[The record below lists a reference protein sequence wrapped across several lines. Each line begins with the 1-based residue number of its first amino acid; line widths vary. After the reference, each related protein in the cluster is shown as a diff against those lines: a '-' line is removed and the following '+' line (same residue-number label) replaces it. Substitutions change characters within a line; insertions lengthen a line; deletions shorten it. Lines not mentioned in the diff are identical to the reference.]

1 MARKTAKTVIGE
13 DGGRDKGKCFLIT
26 EMPAS
31 KAEKWATRA
40 LLLLSRSG
48 IDFPEDMLGS
58 GMAGIAV
65 YGLRALPMLNFH
77 EAEPL
82 LDEMWDCLQI
92 IPDPAHPNVT
102 RTLIEDDI
110 EEISTR
116 IKLRTEIFNIH
127 VSFSPPGA
135 GSNTT
140 SEIAT
145 GSVSENVKTYPKP
158 SPPASHPGR
167 RRSGNLTRNMG

>member
-13 DGGRDKGKCFLIT
+13 DGGRDKGKAFFIT

-48 IDFPEDMLGS
+48 IDFPAELLGS

-65 YGLRALPMLNFH
+65 YGLRALPLLDFN

-92 IPDPAHPNVT
+92 IPDLSHPNVT
-102 RTLIEDDI
+102 RPLLEDDI
-110 EEISTR
+110 EEIATR
-116 IKLRTEIFNIH
+116 IKLRTEIFNLH
-127 VSFSPPGA
+127 VSFSQPA
-135 GSNTT
+135 VASNMT
-140 SEIAT
+140 SETT
-145 GSVSENVKTYPKP
+145 GQVDSGNMRT
-158 SPPASHPGR
+158 SPVQSRPASHPGR
-167 RRSGNLTRNMG
+167 RRSVSSTRSIV